1 MTRPIL
7 ALIALSLVLAGC
19 SGIRNSRMNPLN
31 WFGTST
37 EESRLGPITLETDNR
52 ALVPSVTS
60 MSIERTSSGALVR
73 AEAQMATQGWWDAA
87 LVAENN
93 GRPVNGVLTYRFVAA
108 APRSPVQTTTGRPQ
122 TLVVAAPVS
131 EYLLE
136 EITSITVLGATNS
149 RSARR

>member
-19 SGIRNSRMNPLN
+19 SGVRQSRMNPLN

-37 EESRLGPITLETDNR
+37 EESQLGPLSLEADNR
-52 ALVPSVTS
+52 ALVPNVTA
-60 MSIERTSSGALVR
+60 MTIERTSSGALVR
-73 AEAQMATQGWWDAA
+73 AEAQMPGQGWWDAA
-87 LVAENN
+87 LIAENN
-93 GRPVNGVLTYRFVAA
+93 GRPVDGVLTYRFVAA
-108 APRSPVQTTTGRPQ
+108 APRGVVAGGRPQ
-122 TLVVAAPVS
+122 TLVVATPVS

-136 EITSITVLGATNS
+136 ETATVVVRGATNS

>member
-19 SGIRNSRMNPLN
+19 SGLRQSRINPLN
-31 WFGTST
+31 WFGASSST
-37 EESRLGPITLETDNR
+37 ESALGPMSLETDNR
-52 ALVPSVTS
+52 ALVPVVTA

-73 AEAQMATQGWWDAA
+73 AEAQMPGQGWWDAA

-93 GRPVNGVLTYRFVAA
+93 GRPVDGVLSYRFVAA
-108 APRSPVQTTTGRPQ
+108 APRAPVAGGRAQ
-122 TLVVAAPVS
+122 MLVVAAPIS

-136 EITSITVLGATNS
+136 EISTVVVRGASNS

>member
-19 SGIRNSRMNPLN
+19 SGVRQSRMNPLN

-37 EESRLGPITLETDNR
+37 EESQLGPLTLETDNR
-52 ALVPSVTS
+52 PLVPAVSAL
-60 MSIERTSSGALVR
+60 SIERTSSGALVR
-73 AEAQMATQGWWDAA
+73 AEAQMPGQGWWDAQ
-87 LVAENN
+87 LVAENQ

-108 APRSPVQTTTGRPQ
+108 APRAPVPGGRAQ
-122 TLVVAAPVS
+122 TLVVAVPVS

-136 EITSITVLGATNS
+136 EISTVVVQGATNS
-149 RSARR
+149 RSVRR

>member
-1 MTRPIL
+1 MTRPIV

-19 SGIRNSRMNPLN
+19 SGVRQSRMNPLN

-37 EESRLGPITLETDNR
+37 EESQLGPLALETDNR
-52 ALVPSVTS
+52 ALVQTVTALT
-60 MSIERTSSGALVR
+60 IERTSSGALVR
-73 AEAQMATQGWWDAA
+73 AEAQMPGQGWWDAQ
-87 LVAENN
+87 LIAENQ

-108 APRSPVQTTTGRPQ
+108 SPRGPVPGGRAQ
-122 TLVVAAPVS
+122 VLVVAAPVS

-136 EITSITVLGATNS
+136 EITTVVVQGATNS